1 MIALALRSGKRPK
14 TAPPLPLELINGPK
28 YPRKTGIFHPTTPP
42 STAIDHSLPSDRLM
56 AGEKG
61 RLKTLFAA
69 VIQAGT
75 DDTTEV
81 KFRRSPSPHMSGTS
95 GEITLAT
102 AFLT

>member
-1 MIALALRSGKRPK
+1 
-14 TAPPLPLELINGPK
+14 
-28 YPRKTGIFHPTTPP
+28 
-42 STAIDHSLPSDRLM
+42 M